1 MLFSINKYQLEKKK
15 KFAHQ
20 IEQTFENFIFILQ
33 TYM

>member
-1 MLFSINKYQLEKKK
+1 MLFSINKYQLEKK